1 MRMICPRCGLSGT
14 AGNEYYLKKV
24 QCPDCLKVFTAAAD
38 VLVDPVPR
46 SADMAFSPD
55 AGVSAAGAGE
65 KQAGNAIPEDIV
77 SAGVDSGVTACE
89 VCGFRFSSDFIRI
102 IDGRQICPVCSK

>member
-55 AGVSAAGAGE
+55 GEASRAGVGE
-65 KQAGNAIPEDIV
+65 KQAGSGIPEDLI
-77 SAGVDSGVTACE
+77 SADEDPGVRVCD
-89 VCGFRFSSDFIRI
+89 VCGFHFSSDFIRI